1 MTHDES
7 VTLIK
12 ALMQARTKDEL
23 QDKMGECMSQV
34 DATFFSVV
42 NDVTAS
48 LRAQGKT
55 AAAQHLTSIGDSL
68 ARLRFMI

>member
-12 ALMQARTKDEL
+12 SLMQAQTKDEL
-23 QDKMGECMSQV
+23 QEKLGESISQV

-48 LRAQGKT
+48 LRAQGKL
-55 AAAQHLTSIGDSL
+55 AAAQHLTAIGDSL